1 MNAGR
6 PRNKNRD
13 FAALNGD
20 RFYEG
25 SACWCG
31 CTTRYQKG
39 GRCVDCAI
47 SQARAQSAKKRKP
60 KMATPAQARIVSR
73 RDVALGTRIV
83 AAVEAKQYLEHDIT
97 KQIADLAAHENEIT
111 AEEAARAEK
120 VAAVNRIETGG
131 LTLCGVRVSEM
142 EMAEYVRSGV
152 VPARILKPQETDE

>member
-1 MNAGR
+1 
-6 PRNKNRD
+6 
-13 FAALNGD
+13 
-20 RFYEG
+20 
-25 SACWCG
+25 
-31 CTTRYQKG
+31 
-39 GRCVDCAI
+39 
-47 SQARAQSAKKRKP
+47 
-60 KMATPAQARIVSR
+60 MATPAQARIVSR